1 MELFSAKPATLA
13 ELKAIRMELLQSP
26 LKTADG
32 KVFQFARDDR
42 ETMEGAIRKLTRS
55 GGTLPW
61 RQLDNQV
68 VDVDAAGLRAYYDE
82 LLALQEDRAV
92 DVDTHYM
99 TLKAKS
105 DLLQRDLVDWK
116 AQVAADWWE

>member
-1 MELFSAKPATLA
+1 MELFSAKAATLSK
-13 ELKAIRMELLQSP
+13 LKALRMELLQSP